1 MGGYASTKSALDGLT
16 KSLAIEFKKR
26 KVRFNIVHPGF
37 VKTSYYEKFKKNKFA
52 LYNWTLKKIPLNR
65 WGELMKFQKWF
76 AFYYLKML
84 VILLVNQS
92 ILMEDGQYE

>member
-37 VKTSYYEKFKKNKFA
+37 VKTSYYEKFKKNKSA

-65 WGELMKFQKWF
+65 WGESNEISKMVCFLLSED
-76 AFYYLKML
+76 ASYLTG
-84 VILLVNQS
+84 QS
-92 ILMEDGQYE
+92 INIDGGWTV

>member
-65 WGELMKFQKWF
+65 WGESNEISKMVCFLLSED
-76 AFYYLKML
+76 ASYLTG
-84 VILLVNQS
+84 QS
-92 ILMEDGQYE
+92 INIDGGWTV